1 MCPLSSCR
9 PDNIDNDH
17 SYRGLQLRNVA
28 AIGDDSHSIYCYRN
42 SDKYVYNDIPTIE
55 TILVKRILLLYNDNC
70 YKYEK
75 YIQIINM
82 QRRSP
87 IFLNDH
93 DKNLQYVIFI
103 IHNTDKLIM
112 NKYSRRKKEEY
123 V

>member
-28 AIGDDSHSIYCYRN
+28 AIGDDSHSIYCYSH

-55 TILVKRILLLYNDNC
+55 TILLNRICFCINKDNC

-82 QRRSP
+82 QRRSL
-87 IFLNDH
+87 IYLNEHH
-93 DKNLQYVIFI
+93 DK
-103 IHNTDKLIM
+103 
-112 NKYSRRKKEEY
+112 KYNRITNELMMKTLSRREKRTSMY
-123 V
+123 DM